1 VALPERAGGYSPE
14 ILSVKNEGRKMRNEE
29 LAHMPF
35 FVPHFLFLI
44 LSIPK
49 MRTLALDIG
58 NTAVKAGCFDGPA
71 LREMAAG
78 LTAAEV
84 RTLVQHWAPQ
94 HVVVASVAEAAVL
107 AVEEL
112 RDIVPGEILAFSPGT
127 TPVPLRNTYATLHTL
142 GADRLAGAVG
152 AATLQPGRNT
162 LIIDAGTAL
171 KFDLVT
177 ADGTY
182 HGGSIGPGL
191 TMRLRALH
199 TFTGRLPL
207 LALPPDDATI
217 SLVGDSTTGS
227 LLSGVVNGAVAE
239 IMGLLAQYQ
248 KQYPKLSVLLT
259 GGDAAFLAARL
270 PNRIFVVPE
279 LVLLGLNRI
288 LVYHVDK

>member
-1 VALPERAGGYSPE
+1 MYPT
-14 ILSVKNEGRKMRNEE
+14 
-29 LAHMPF
+29 
-35 FVPHFLFLI
+35 
-44 LSIPK
+44 

-58 NTAVKAGCFDGPA
+58 NTAVKAGCFDGLA
-71 LREMAAG
+71 LREMG
-78 LTAAEV
+78 VGFTAAEV
-84 RTLVQHWAPQ
+84 RELVKQWAPQ
-94 HVVVASVAEAAVL
+94 HVIVASVAEAAVL
-107 AVEEL
+107 TVEEL
-112 RDIVPGEILAFSPGT
+112 QDVVPGEVLAFNPGT
-127 TPVPLRNTYATLHTL
+127 TPVPLRNAYATPHTL

-152 AATLQPGRNT
+152 AAMLRPGCNT

-182 HGGSIGPGL
+182 HGGSIAAGL
-191 TMRLRALH
+191 AMRLRALH

-207 LALPPDDATI
+207 LELPVADATI
-217 SLVGDSTTGS
+217 PLVGDSTTGS

-239 IMGLLAQYQ
+239 ITGLLAHYQ
-248 KQYPKLSVLLT
+248 QQYPGIGVLLT

-270 PNRIFVVPE
+270 PNSIFVVPE

>member
-1 VALPERAGGYSPE
+1 M
-14 ILSVKNEGRKMRNEE
+14 KNWPNRC
-29 LAHMPF
+29 F
-35 FVPHFLFLI
+35 SFLI
-44 LSIPK
+44 LHSSFFISP

-71 LREMAAG
+71 LRAMAAG

-84 RTLVQHWAPQ
+84 HELVKRWAPQ
-94 HVVVASVAEAAVL
+94 HVIVASVAEAAVL
-107 AVEEL
+107 TVEEL
-112 RDIVPGEILAFSPGT
+112 RELVPGEILAFSPGT
-127 TPVPLRNTYATLHTL
+127 TLVPLGNSYATRHTL

-152 AATLQPGRNT
+152 AAALRPGRDT

-191 TMRLRALH
+191 AMRLRALH

-207 LALPPDDATI
+207 LELPAADATI
-217 SLVGDSTTGS
+217 QLVGDSTTGS

-239 IMGLLAQYQ
+239 IKGLISQYQ
-248 KQYPKLSVLLT
+248 QQYPNLGVLLT

-270 PNRIFVVPE
+270 PNSIFVVPE